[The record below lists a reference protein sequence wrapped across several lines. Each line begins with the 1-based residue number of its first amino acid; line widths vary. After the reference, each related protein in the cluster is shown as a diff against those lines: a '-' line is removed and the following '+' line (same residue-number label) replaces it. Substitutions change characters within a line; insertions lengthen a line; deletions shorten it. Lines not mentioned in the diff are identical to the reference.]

1 MISSISQV
9 WRNSSG
15 NPAEGIISTVRL
27 FREISMFSIDVAFE
41 LGLEELERFWKE
53 ETGKGSK
60 VSEEE
65 GAQFLGCLYVFRIE
79 GTKKTSENL
88 DWHL

>member
-15 NPAEGIISTVRL
+15 SPAEGIISTVRL
-27 FREISMFSIDVAFE
+27 SREISMFSIDVAFE

-53 ETGKGSK
+53 ETGQRAVKWVRKKGT
-60 VSEEE
+60 VP
-65 GAQFLGCLYVFRIE
+65 GVFVCVQ
-79 GTKKTSENL
+79 
-88 DWHL
+88 DWGD